1 MTDLAETMAG
11 ILVQLTR
18 IADAMEAAQPKPK
31 AAKPKADLFD
41 VNAER
46 AIRGKKPARAM
57 PDPFLMTEKH
67 RAFAAE
73 RGIIGRAAEYQFDR
87 FKSHHGA
94 KGSVFASWDQAWQTW
109 VLNQARFAGT
119 APTTR
124 PANDGMDGRI

>member
-1 MTDLAETMAG
+1 MTEFEKRVLSALD
-11 ILVQLTR
+11 R
-18 IADAMEAAQPKPK
+18 IADALEAAQPKPK
-31 AAKPKADLFD
+31 AAKPKADLFEI
-41 VNAER
+41 NEER
-46 AIRGKKPARAM
+46 TARGKKPARPM
-57 PDPFLMTEKH
+57 PQPFPMTDKH
-67 RAFAAE
+67 KAFAAE
-73 RGIIGRAAEYQFDR
+73 RGIVGRAAEYQFDR

>member
-11 ILVQLTR
+11 ILAQLTR
-18 IADAMEAAQPKPK
+18 IANAMEASQPKPK

-73 RGIIGRAAEYQFDR
+73 RGIVGRAAEHQFDK
-87 FKSHHGA
+87 FKSYHGA
-94 KGSVFASWDQAWQTW
+94 KGNTFVSWDQAWQTW
-109 VLNQARFAGT
+109 VLKHTEFSGT
-119 APTTR
+119 APTVR
-124 PANDGMDGRI
+124 PPNDGMDGRI